1 MLLFSEYQNIPIFG
15 QLSTFVLADKKILN
29 AIFHSEVAEVF
40 VCQLETLLSS
50 KIGLVYELWFPNIE
64 QPPTASEAR
73 EVIYILFMSPTPVGG
88 GHIPSFNFQK
98 GQTVSEALLILR
110 KTITIL
116 L

>member
-1 MLLFSEYQNIPIFG
+1 M
-15 QLSTFVLADKKILN
+15 
-29 AIFHSEVAEVF
+29 
-40 VCQLETLLSS
+40 SS
-50 KIGLVYELWFPNIE
+50 DS
-64 QPPTASEAR
+64 PTASEAR
-73 EVIYILFMSPTPVGG
+73 EVIYILFMSPTPVAG

>member
-1 MLLFSEYQNIPIFG
+1 MSIRNIAFILYYQNR
-15 QLSTFVLADKKILN
+15 LSR
-29 AIFHSEVAEVF
+29 
-40 VCQLETLLSS
+40 
-50 KIGLVYELWFPNIE
+50 FPKIE

-73 EVIYILFMSPTPVGG
+73 EVIDILLMSPTPMG

>member
-50 KIGLVYELWFPNIE
+50 KIGLVYEL
-64 QPPTASEAR
+64 
-73 EVIYILFMSPTPVGG
+73 
-88 GHIPSFNFQK
+88 
-98 GQTVSEALLILR
+98 
-110 KTITIL
+110 
-116 L
+116 